1 MELPRST
8 GSTAS
13 TIPWVNGSAKQTPPN
28 AHAPIATVTYGFSS
42 SPPVIAARLEPL
54 PSW

>member
-13 TIPWVNGSAKQTPPN
+13 TMPWVNGSAKQTPPS

-42 SPPVIAARLEPL
+42 SPPGKLLGSNHCRQ
-54 PSW
+54 W